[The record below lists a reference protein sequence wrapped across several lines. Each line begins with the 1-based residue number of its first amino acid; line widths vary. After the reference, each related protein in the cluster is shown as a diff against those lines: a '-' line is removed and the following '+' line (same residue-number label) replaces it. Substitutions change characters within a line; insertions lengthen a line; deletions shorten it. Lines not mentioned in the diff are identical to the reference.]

1 MKKSKEV
8 KCAGQSDTYT
18 STSKSRVNLQRNRT
32 LHFQIGLIL
41 TLLAVIF
48 LIEIKTPVVAM
59 TVPDSSFEDE
69 TVVYAVEFTREQP
82 KTTKKVIKQVQP
94 EPKLD
99 DFEKVEDDTK
109 LVEDVLDLPSQDEPV
124 DQALFDPS
132 SVPVIDDPVTIEDVP
147 FALIE
152 DAPIFP
158 GCEAAG
164 SNEAR
169 KTCFNQKLQKLISRK
184 FNGDVI
190 ADAGLTGEYLIHV
203 QFKVDTQGDI
213 VDIKTRAPHP
223 RLDKEA
229 RRVVQLIPKM
239 IPGMQRK
246 VPVGVIYQLPI
257 RIKG

>member
-48 LIEIKTPVVAM
+48 LIEIRTPVVAM
-59 TVPDSSFEDE
+59 SVPDTSFEDE
-69 TVVYAVEFTREQP
+69 AVVYAVEFTREQP
-82 KTTKKVIKQVQP
+82 KKTQKVVKQVKP

-99 DFEKVEDDTK
+99 DFEKVDDDTK
-109 LVEDVLDLPSQDEPV
+109 LVEDLLDLPVQDEPATTPAIDPEAVLEV
-124 DQALFDPS
+124 DIPDH
-132 SVPVIDDPVTIEDVP
+132 VEDVP
-147 FALIE
+147 FAIIE

-158 GCEAAG
+158 GCEAAA
-164 SNEAR
+164 SNKER
-169 KTCFNQKLQKLISRK
+169 KSCFNQKLQKLISRK

-190 ADAGLTGEYLIHV
+190 ADAGLSGEYLIHV
-203 QFKVDTQGDI
+203 QFKVDTQGEV

-223 RLDKEA
+223 SLDKEA
-229 RRVVQLIPKM
+229 LRVVQLIPKM